1 MTPDDLRLLSMQ
13 EALTENRPADSCW
26 INNEI
31 LVVATLQGGRPRIS
45 TFSRAE
51 LLAWQKRAWA
61 LGKQERRLGFEELL
75 AATYQRPA
83 LAMLQ
88 LEAV

>member
-31 LVVATLQGGRPRIS
+31 LVVAGVHPVSGQ
-45 TFSRAE
+45 A
-51 LLAWQKRAWA
+51 AWLR
-61 LGKQERRLGFEELL
+61 
-75 AATYQRPA
+75 
-83 LAMLQ
+83 
-88 LEAV
+88 